1 MIPTVFLHPM
11 ATTSDFTK
19 TGLSV
24 LFIFLGFFRRNP
36 RQILK
41 PLRYSYLRHVKHLM
55 LAEPD
60 TAEAN
65 T

>member
-1 MIPTVFLHPM
+1 MIPTVFLHPV
-11 ATTSDFTK
+11 ATTLDFTK
-19 TGLSV
+19 TV
-24 LFIFLGFFRRNP
+24 LFVLFGFFFFRRNP

-41 PLRYSYLRHVKHLM
+41 SLRYSYLRHVKHLV

-60 TAEAN
+60 TVEAN